1 MSLGLMNAGFFSFVE
16 GRLAIYYDFTTLS
29 SIGEGER
36 DSMCSRTG
44 SYLCTCDSAYLLH
57 KFFGVLVLVDSDHGS
72 HES

>member
-36 DSMCSRTG
+36 DSMCG
-44 SYLCTCDSAYLLH
+44 H
-57 KFFGVLVLVDSDHGS
+57 
-72 HES
+72 